1 MMKVL
6 SLILSFIIGFF
17 TYPISFLP
25 DNTDEE
31 LWVGIGNFTQNE
43 MQLNGN
49 SAEIEISGGTVS
61 DGIISFADKVTV
73 EFTETESD
81 WFNYYALAYE
91 SDSYIKGEIS
101 YRAGVKDKSEE
112 FFLEPGNT
120 VFYSFTDNVLDGT
133 KANALYS
140 ISFEPLNADSSQIK
154 LLGLSLFNREIPKEE
169 IYIENEH
176 HKIGINLLWGG
187 AMSYMENLTDSVE
200 TVIVDGYAKVDSN
213 AGERYGEKVVD
224 DSVNLINKFDAGR
237 LVQQSYYGTSGGD
250 YECGEFMGNLWG
262 YNPVQ
267 GGNQFNDNSKI
278 VDLKVDENS
287 IYIKCR
293 PLDWAKPK
301 EDITPSYME
310 ATYSLDG
317 ELVHVSCRFVDFSGY
332 MPVITSQE
340 IPAFYCVEPLNR
352 FVYYGG
358 NEPWTNGEL
367 SYKNDLIFWP
377 DAGYPHFYN
386 QENWG
391 AFIGEFDDSF
401 GIGVYVPDETEF
413 LVGVFERETTTSKD
427 PSTAPQTSY
436 IAVTKTMLFQSYV
449 PFEYDFY
456 LTTGNTTEIR
466 DNFGTIES

>member
-1 MMKVL
+1 MTKVL

-17 TYPISFLP
+17 TFPISFLP
-25 DNTDEE
+25 DKTDEE
-31 LWVGIGNFTQNE
+31 LCVGVGGFTQSE
-43 MQLNGN
+43 MELCGETVN
-49 SAEIEISGGTVS
+49 IEIIGGEVTNGVL
-61 DGIISFADKVTV
+61 SFKDKVTI
-73 EFTETESD
+73 EFSETETD
-81 WFNYYALAYE
+81 WFNYFALAYE
-91 SDSYIKGEIS
+91 SDSYVKGEIS

-112 FFLEPGNT
+112 FFLEVGSKT
-120 VFYSFTDNVLDGT
+120 FYSYIDNVLDAT
-133 KANALYS
+133 KANAIYS
-140 ISFEPLNADSSQIK
+140 VSFEPMNTDSVKMKI
-154 LLGLSLFNREIPKEE
+154 LGLSLFNREIPERE
-169 IYIENEH
+169 IYIQNEY
-176 HKIGINLLWGG
+176 HKIGIDLLWGG
-187 AMSYMENLTDSVE
+187 ALSYMENLTDNVE
-200 TVIVDGYAKVDSN
+200 TVLVDGYTRVDSN

-224 DSVNLINKFDAGR
+224 KSVNLINKFDAGR
-237 LVQQSYYGTSGGD
+237 LVQQSYYGTSGGG
-250 YECGEFMGNLWG
+250 YECGEFMGNVWG

-267 GGNQFNDNSKI
+267 GGNQFNENSKI

-310 ATYSLDG
+310 AVYSLDG

-367 SYKNDLIFWP
+367 SYENDLIFWP

-401 GIGVYVPDETEF
+401 GIGVYVPNETEF
-413 LVGVFERETTTSKD
+413 LVGVLERETTTSKD

-466 DNFGTIES
+466 NNFGSISD